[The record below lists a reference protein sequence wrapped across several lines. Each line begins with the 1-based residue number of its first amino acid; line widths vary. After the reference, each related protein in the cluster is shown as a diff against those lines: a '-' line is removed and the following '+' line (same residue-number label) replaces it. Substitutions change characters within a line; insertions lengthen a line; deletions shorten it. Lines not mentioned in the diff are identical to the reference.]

1 MRRSHA
7 LTVLT
12 LGSVFLLALAGCGG
26 QGTPA
31 PTTEPIPTPQGVFG
45 QATSVITPGAAATP
59 TPAMA
64 GPDLAL
70 GQRVWDGKCASCHG
84 AKGEGVADKGK
95 GIAGWQ
101 FSAQEF
107 EDLLRTGQKG
117 QLGNE
122 HLYGPSQ
129 ISPSGIAGLYGYL
142 QSLSGQ

>member
-7 LTVLT
+7 LIVFS
-12 LGSVFLLALAGCGG
+12 LGLIFLLALAGCGG
-26 QGTPA
+26 KGTPA
-31 PTTEPIPTPQGVFG
+31 PTTVPIPTPKGVFG
-45 QATSVITPGAAATP
+45 QATTVITPEIATPTAAAT
-59 TPAMA
+59 

-84 AKGEGVADKGK
+84 AKGEGVANKGK
-95 GIAGWQ
+95 GIAEWKLT
-101 FSAQEF
+101 AQEL

-117 QLGNE
+117 KLGSE

-129 ISPSGIAGLYGYL
+129 ISPAGIAGLYAYV